1 MNQKTTIACID
12 LGSNSFRLLV
22 TRLSSTGELIEL
34 DTYKDSIRLAGTIDD
49 DGNIPDKVI
58 KQCVET
64 LKSMKEIASPYTNI
78 YKAVATQA
86 IRQANNYAD
95 FISAIQDATDIK
107 VDVIDG
113 LEEARLSQLGM
124 SLHFKNQDEIYLSVD
139 IGGGSTEII
148 ASKGDKII
156 FMTSFKLGALALTK
170 RFFEMGTPSGK
181 QIRSLRNHVMMRLA
195 PLLMESNSYSF
206 NAGYA
211 TSGTAKALSKI
222 DSKLNYKQT
231 LEDIQGYI
239 LESDNLAVIEKKLAK
254 IANPIKI
261 KKEFGIE
268 QKRADIIL
276 AGSIILQA
284 ISDMFSIKK
293 WHITD
298 NGVREGLAI
307 DYFHRVGALNK
318 RQSGDI
324 RWNSIKGISSQLGCD
339 QSYAE
344 LLSDVSARLFD
355 TLTSILKPKLEFS
368 YSEARELLKYSA
380 YVNEAGKLIGFQ
392 HHHKHS
398 YYILSNSTIL
408 GFTRAER
415 HVLALVS
422 RFSRKRLFKK
432 GDFEYKPY
440 LREYKETVAFL
451 SSCTR
456 LARCLTRSRIKKF
469 ISIDASLSDRGVQL
483 DLTASGDISI
493 DAEVGS
499 FNKEQ
504 KILSKGL
511 HKDIH
516 YNICEHNP

>member
-1 MNQKTTIACID
+1 M
-12 LGSNSFRLLV
+12 
-22 TRLSSTGELIEL
+22 
-34 DTYKDSIRLAGTIDD
+34 Y
-49 DGNIPDKVI
+49 
-58 KQCVET
+58 
-64 LKSMKEIASPYTNI
+64 
-78 YKAVATQA
+78 
-86 IRQANNYAD
+86 
-95 FISAIQDATDIK
+95 
-107 VDVIDG
+107 
-113 LEEARLSQLGM
+113 
-124 SLHFKNQDEIYLSVD
+124 
-139 IGGGSTEII
+139 
-148 ASKGDKII
+148 
-156 FMTSFKLGALALTK
+156 
-170 RFFEMGTPSGK
+170 
-181 QIRSLRNHVMMRLA
+181 
-195 PLLMESNSYSF
+195 
-206 NAGYA
+206 
-211 TSGTAKALSKI
+211 
-222 DSKLNYKQT
+222 
-231 LEDIQGYI
+231 
-239 LESDNLAVIEKKLAK
+239 
-254 IANPIKI
+254 
-261 KKEFGIE
+261 
-268 QKRADIIL
+268 
-276 AGSIILQA
+276 
-284 ISDMFSIKK
+284 
-293 WHITD
+293 ITD
-298 NGVREGLAI
+298 NGVRKARI

-344 LLSDVSARLFD
+344 LLSDVSVRLFD

-398 YYILSNSTIL
+398 YYILSKSTIL

-469 ISIDASLSDRGVQL
+469 ISIDASSDRGVQL
-483 DLTASGDISI
+483 DLTASSDISI

-504 KILSKGL
+504 RSCLKAYIKIFITISV
-511 HKDIH
+511 
-516 YNICEHNP
+516 NITLR